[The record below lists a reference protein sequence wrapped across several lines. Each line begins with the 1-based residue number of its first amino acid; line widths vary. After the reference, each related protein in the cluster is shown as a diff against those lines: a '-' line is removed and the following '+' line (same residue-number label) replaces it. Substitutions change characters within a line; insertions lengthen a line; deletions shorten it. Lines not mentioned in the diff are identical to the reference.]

1 MLICFDFVFR
11 NYKTIFIVFNHLL
24 HLKIVRGPAT
34 AQTLPGTSRPEQRP
48 EDQVQYSTIVQQQE
62 QQQQMAQQF
71 SRQASL
77 PRNTLLQRKASG
89 IDLNEVVPSRKTG
102 TSGSLR

>member
-1 MLICFDFVFR
+1 M
-11 NYKTIFIVFNHLL
+11 
-24 HLKIVRGPAT
+24 RGPAT